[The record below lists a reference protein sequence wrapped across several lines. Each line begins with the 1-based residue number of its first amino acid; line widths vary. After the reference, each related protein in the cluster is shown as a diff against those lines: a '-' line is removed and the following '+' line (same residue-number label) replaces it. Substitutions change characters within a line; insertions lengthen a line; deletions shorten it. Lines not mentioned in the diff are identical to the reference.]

1 MTEAHFNLNK
11 LSVKQKG
18 LILVSLPLVFGI
30 LFISILVPLL
40 FDFNS
45 AVNKER
51 ASRAAIADGNRT
63 FITVY
68 QSICRFT
75 NRIASKQEQ
84 EQREFEDSLAQLAQT
99 ANTLRQRA
107 TSDKEAETRKNHGI
121 LADGLEQLSKLG
133 VTLNNEQNLS
143 ISRLDA
149 LISHQRF
156 YKIAQPLAAQI
167 DHSLEVKSEALN
179 RLRKELDIKLLV
191 IVITVTLG
199 TIFNLIFTIVL
210 FKVLISSLT
219 SRIRLLSENAFR
231 LTASAPLL
239 ELKSSADEL
248 AVVEQAFL
256 DMAAKLQAVETAKQD
271 YLAAISH
278 DFRTPLASI
287 IATTSATS
295 RGLYGSLSPQG
306 VTLCLEQ
313 GQKLDA
319 LTRTVNDLLT
329 LERLEAGMLE
339 LDLNVYELGTILL
352 MAEEKLDAQYSRS
365 AHILE
370 RLNFQNV
377 AASLPVSCDSD
388 KLVLAVQR
396 LIEAAIIDSESP
408 DTPSDNVVKVSA
420 KAEQNNGLI
429 VIAYQTLTRR
439 PSRKF
444 LFDKSET
451 RHRYE
456 EGDELLSSLQTSL
469 SLSQELIEKMNGEII
484 VLCDQQQ
491 HSLVIKFKLNQSV
504 VEQ

>member
-1 MTEAHFNLNK
+1 MTEPDFNLNK

-18 LILVSLPLVFGI
+18 LILVSLPLVFGV
-30 LFISILVPLL
+30 LFISILVPLV

-84 EQREFEDSLAQLAQT
+84 EQREFEESLAQLAET
-99 ANTLRQRA
+99 AKTLRQTA
-107 TSDKEAETRKNHGI
+107 TSDKEAETRKNHLI

-133 VTLNNEQNLS
+133 ETLSNEQNLS

-179 RLRKELDIKLLV
+179 KLRKDLDLKLLI

-199 TIFNLIFTIVL
+199 TIFNLILTIVL

-219 SRIRLLSENAFR
+219 SRIKLLSENAFR

-239 ELKSSADEL
+239 ELKSSTDEL

-287 IATTSATS
+287 IATASATS

-306 VTLCLEQ
+306 VALCLDQ

-339 LDLNVYELGTILL
+339 LDLSVYELGTILL
-352 MAEEKLDAQYSRS
+352 MAEEKLDAQYSRAS
-365 AHILE
+365 HVLE

-377 AASLPVSCDSD
+377 AASLPVSCDSE
-388 KLVLAVQR
+388 KLVLAIQR

-408 DTPSDNVVKVSA
+408 ATPSDNAVKVTA

-429 VIAYQTLTRR
+429 VIAYQTPVRR
-439 PSRKF
+439 LSRKF
-444 LFDKSET
+444 LFDRTET
-451 RHRYE
+451 RHRFE

-469 SLSQELIEKMNGEII
+469 SLAQELIEKMNGEII
-484 VLCDQQQ
+484 VLCDQLQ
-491 HSLVIKFKLNQSV
+491 HSLVIKFKLNQSG